1 MTTKIANNAPA
12 NGSARKSATTPQQ
25 QTQAWQGVLDSAVNQ
40 MNDPEIKGS
49 TKYLGEG
56 RINTVKQ
63 KVQGDMEAF
72 IQSNPN
78 ATADEVKTQAESAT
92 KKHETNAMFQK
103 MRDDNFFGKLMS
115 RRKELL
121 KDMWGE

>member
-12 NGSARKSATTPQQ
+12 TARKSTTTTPEA
-25 QTQAWQGVLDSAVNQ
+25 QTQAWQGVLNSAVDR
-40 MNDPEIKGS
+40 MNEPEMKGS
-49 TKYLGEG
+49 LQYLGEG
-56 RINTVKQ
+56 RINTVKE
-63 KVQGDMEAF
+63 KVQGEMESF
-72 IQSNPN
+72 LQSNPN
-78 ATADEVKTQAESAT
+78 ASADDVKSHAESTT

-115 RRKELL
+115 RRKELI

>member
-1 MTTKIANNAPA
+1 MTTKIANNA
-12 NGSARKSATTPQQ
+12 SATTRKSTTTTPEAQQ
-25 QTQAWQGVLDSAVNQ
+25 QAWQGVLTSAVDR
-40 MNDPEIKGS
+40 MNEPEIKGS
-49 TKYLGEG
+49 LQYLGEG
-56 RINTVKQ
+56 RINTVKE
-63 KVQGDMEAF
+63 KVQGEMESF
-72 IQSNPN
+72 LQSNPN
-78 ATADEVKTQAESAT
+78 ASPDDVKSHAESTT